1 MFNFPDASS
10 HLNVH
15 LKDKSIDTVIVHLG
29 INDLL
34 TNSNRS
40 RMDNL
45 IYNIKKITEEF
56 LMFGVKSIF
65 ISGLVYTTRVDV
77 LYLKEAMF

>member
-1 MFNFPDASS
+1 
-10 HLNVH
+10 
-15 LKDKSIDTVIVHLG
+15 
-29 INDLL
+29 
-34 TNSNRS
+34 
-40 RMDNL
+40 MDNL

-77 LYLKEAMF
+77 LYLKEAMFWSLISAGKIVSFI